1 MVESTSS
8 DDPFERAARKE
19 RLAGLR
25 SYRGYDGSDY
35 YGDRNYTMAP
45 GMLGFT
51 ATWAVVLALHAWLA
65 DNTSGLFFRSHL
77 VVFVLWSAITA
88 GVTVHAIAARFLTRP
103 E

>member
-1 MVESTSS
+1 MVESASN

-19 RLAGLR
+19 RLARLR
-25 SYRGYDGSDY
+25 SDYRAGYGGDY
-35 YGDRNYTMAP
+35 GGNYTMAP